1 MEAGAIK
8 SAALV
13 LSGLRGVTFGTAPNT
28 KVGIDV
34 AQDQARPLALALGLD
49 GRTAS
54 GYIDKLPENMLLQL
68 SPRADT
74 PVAYSADQRIKEIKL
89 QTDYAASFG
98 IPFAQLRLTDAP
110 RSFEVC
116 FRTDSTRASCMTNL
130 ERFRT
135 RGDRKFS
142 AAYVS
147 DTQPGE
153 TATKVFA
160 KACFTA
166 GCTGEVANVDVTV
179 PRRLQVEA
187 GASFETPNLN
197 IPFDCFD
204 LLNLDP
210 TDGFGVPSAID
221 CIVNFAGTA
230 LNRIFNGTRAKAWL
244 RFDTGGSVLTGN
256 ASFSK
261 PLSSP
266 FDKPLLASLALPS
279 ITATDA
285 FVDVDAAITNI
296 LGAIVTGGSASC
308 SGGSLNLGTGIFIAT
323 PNIPLP
329 AAPDVFVEGAEALGF
344 TIPEYI
350 DVPDIDQDIDIPIL
364 SKIC

>member
-1 MEAGAIK
+1 
-8 SAALV
+8 
-13 LSGLRGVTFGTAPNT
+13 
-28 KVGIDV
+28 
-34 AQDQARPLALALGLD
+34 
-49 GRTAS
+49 
-54 GYIDKLPENMLLQL
+54 
-68 SPRADT
+68 
-74 PVAYSADQRIKEIKL
+74 
-89 QTDYAASFG
+89 
-98 IPFAQLRLTDAP
+98 
-110 RSFEVC
+110 
-116 FRTDSTRASCMTNL
+116 MTNL

-230 LNRIFNGTRAKAWL
+230 LSRIFNGTRAKAWL